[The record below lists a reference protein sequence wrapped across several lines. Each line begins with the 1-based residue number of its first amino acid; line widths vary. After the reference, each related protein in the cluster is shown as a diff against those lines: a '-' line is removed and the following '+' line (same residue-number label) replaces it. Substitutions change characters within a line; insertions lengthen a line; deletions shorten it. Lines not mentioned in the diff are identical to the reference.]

1 MFKEIALLIDLQ
13 TFGSPFLPF
22 TQNRLHPL
30 RHPGK
35 PNDYVHMVGHYGGE
49 PNVPNSLCVSI
60 FDRLDQIGCDPV
72 MRQLID
78 STPSAT
84 NRNKVTGFARVY
96 PEWDIMRQSFAV
108 GNLHDRPW

>member
-1 MFKEIALLIDLQ
+1 MFKEIALLIALQ

-30 RHPGK
+30 RHLGK

-60 FDRLDQIGCDPV
+60 FDRLDQIGCDLV

-96 PEWDIMRQSFAV
+96 PEWDIMQQSFTV
-108 GNLHDRPW
+108 GNLHERPW

>member
-1 MFKEIALLIDLQ
+1 MFKKLALPSDLQ

-22 TQNRLHPL
+22 THNRLNPL
-30 RHPGK
+30 CHLGK
-35 PNDYVHMVGHYGGE
+35 PNDYVHMVGHYDGQ
-49 PNVPNSLCVSI
+49 PNVPNSFCVAM
-60 FDRLDQIGCDPV
+60 FDRLDQIGCDLV

-84 NRNKVTGFARVY
+84 NRNKVTGFAWVY

-108 GNLHDRPW
+108 GNLRERPW